1 LERGKYSTEGKYD
14 KRVFLNQLL
23 LIHTNTKISMIE
35 KPRRGQKAGRKP
47 FRKDGDQ
54 PSSSRSPKPRFN
66 RDHKPQFNTDKPK
79 INRVDSSES
88 SSDQISP
95 RASRIPRADK
105 KVIPDIDL
113 LVREEKKRK
122 FVPSPNAIASE
133 ENAREEPESE
143 EDNDLIY
150 GRHPVIAAMKS
161 DRQLN
166 RIWITAK
173 LHYDPR
179 FHSLLVEA
187 KAKGAII
194 DEVEI
199 LRLNQLT
206 QGANHQGVVAQV
218 APYTYKELE
227 ELIQQA
233 KAQRTDP
240 VIVILDSITDPH
252 NLGAIIRTAEAFG
265 AQGLIIPQRRAV
277 GITSAVMK
285 VAAGALEHFSV
296 ARVVNLSRCLETLK
310 TEGFWI
316 YGTAAGQ
323 GKSIHDLDLR
333 GPVCLVI
340 GSEGDGLSLLTQRH
354 CDQLMEIPLAG
365 KTPSLNASVAAGI
378 TLYEVYRQR
387 GSQKLD
393 MTTASSVSSK
403 TVPI

>member
-1 LERGKYSTEGKYD
+1 
-14 KRVFLNQLL
+14 
-23 LIHTNTKISMIE
+23 MIE

-47 FRKDGDQ
+47 FRKGGDQ

-66 RDHKPQFNTDKPK
+66 RDHKPQFNTDKPR
-79 INRVDSSES
+79 INRADSSDS
-88 SSDQISP
+88 SSDQISL
-95 RASRIPRADK
+95 RASRTPRADR
-105 KVIPDIDL
+105 KVIPDIDMSG
-113 LVREEKKRK
+113 REEKTRK
-122 FVPSPNAIASE
+122 FIPSSNAINAIASE
-133 ENAREEPESE
+133 GNTREEPESE

-187 KAKGAII
+187 KANCAII
-194 DEVEI
+194 DEVEN

-227 ELIQQA
+227 DLIQQA

-240 VIVILDSITDPH
+240 VIVVLDSITDPH

-285 VAAGALEHFSV
+285 VAAGALEHFAV

-310 TEGFWI
+310 KEGFWI

-323 GKSIHDLDLR
+323 GKSIHELDLR

-354 CDQLMEIPLAG
+354 CDQLMEIPLGG

-387 GSQKLD
+387 VSQKLN

-403 TVPI
+403 TFPIQDSEV

>member
-1 LERGKYSTEGKYD
+1 
-14 KRVFLNQLL
+14 
-23 LIHTNTKISMIE
+23 MID

-54 PSSSRSPKPRFN
+54 PTSSRSPKPRFN
-66 RDHKPQFNTDKPK
+66 RENKPKFNTDKPK
-79 INRVDSSES
+79 INRADRSDSPSE
-88 SSDQISP
+88 QITP
-95 RASRIPRADK
+95 RIPRADK
-105 KVIPDIDL
+105 KVIPDIDRAS
-113 LVREEKKRK
+113 REEKNRK
-122 FVPSPNAIASE
+122 FIPSSNAIASE
-133 ENAREEPESE
+133 ENTREESENE

-187 KAKGAII
+187 KANGAII
-194 DEVEI
+194 DEVDN

-227 ELIQQA
+227 DLIQQA

-310 TEGFWI
+310 TECFWI
-316 YGTAAGQ
+316 YGTTAGQ

-387 GSQKLD
+387 VSQKLN

-403 TVPI
+403 TFPIQDSEV

>member
-1 LERGKYSTEGKYD
+1 
-14 KRVFLNQLL
+14 
-23 LIHTNTKISMIE
+23 MID

-54 PSSSRSPKPRFN
+54 PTSSRSPKPRFN
-66 RDHKPQFNTDKPK
+66 RENKPQFNTDKPR
-79 INRVDSSES
+79 INRADRSDSPSE
-88 SSDQISP
+88 QITP
-95 RASRIPRADK
+95 RISRADK
-105 KVIPDIDL
+105 KVIPDIDRAG
-113 LVREEKKRK
+113 REEKTRK

-133 ENAREEPESE
+133 ENTREESESE

-187 KAKGAII
+187 KANGAII
-194 DEVEI
+194 DEVEN

-227 ELIQQA
+227 DLIQQA

-240 VIVILDSITDPH
+240 VIIVLDSITDPH

-310 TEGFWI
+310 KEGFWI

-393 MTTASSVSSK
+393 MTTAISVSSK
-403 TVPI
+403 TFPI

>member
-1 LERGKYSTEGKYD
+1 
-14 KRVFLNQLL
+14 
-23 LIHTNTKISMIE
+23 MIE

-47 FRKDGDQ
+47 FRKGGDQ

-66 RDHKPQFNTDKPK
+66 RDHKPQFNTDKPR
-79 INRVDSSES
+79 INRADSSDS
-88 SSDQISP
+88 SSDQISL
-95 RASRIPRADK
+95 RASRIPRADR
-105 KVIPDIDL
+105 KVIPDIDMSG
-113 LVREEKKRK
+113 REEKTRK
-122 FVPSPNAIASE
+122 FVPSPNAINVIASE
-133 ENAREEPESE
+133 GNTREEPESE

-187 KAKGAII
+187 KANGAII
-194 DEVEI
+194 DEVEN

-227 ELIQQA
+227 DLIQQA

-240 VIVILDSITDPH
+240 VIVVLDSITDPH

-285 VAAGALEHFSV
+285 VAAGALEHFAV

-310 TEGFWI
+310 KEGFWI

-323 GKSIHDLDLR
+323 GKSIHELDLR

-354 CDQLMEIPLAG
+354 CDQLMEIPLGG

-387 GSQKLD
+387 VSQKLN

-403 TVPI
+403 TFPIQDSEV

>member
-1 LERGKYSTEGKYD
+1 
-14 KRVFLNQLL
+14 
-23 LIHTNTKISMIE
+23 MIE

-47 FRKDGDQ
+47 FRKGGDQ

-66 RDHKPQFNTDKPK
+66 RDHKPQFNTDKPR
-79 INRVDSSES
+79 INLADSSDS
-88 SSDQISP
+88 SSDQISL
-95 RASRIPRADK
+95 RASRTPRADR
-105 KVIPDIDL
+105 KVIPDIDMSG
-113 LVREEKKRK
+113 REEKTRK
-122 FVPSPNAIASE
+122 FVPSPNAINAIASE
-133 ENAREEPESE
+133 GNTREEPESE

-187 KAKGAII
+187 KANGAII
-194 DEVEI
+194 DEVEN

-206 QGANHQGVVAQV
+206 QGANHQGVVAKV

-227 ELIQQA
+227 DLIQQA

-240 VIVILDSITDPH
+240 VIVVLDSITDPH

-285 VAAGALEHFSV
+285 VAAGALEHFAV

-310 TEGFWI
+310 KEGFWI

-323 GKSIHDLDLR
+323 GKSIHELDLS

-354 CDQLMEIPLAG
+354 CDQLMEIPLGG

-387 GSQKLD
+387 VSQKLN

-403 TVPI
+403 TFPIQDSEV

>member
-1 LERGKYSTEGKYD
+1 
-14 KRVFLNQLL
+14 
-23 LIHTNTKISMIE
+23 MIE

-47 FRKDGDQ
+47 FRKGGDQ
-54 PSSSRSPKPRFN
+54 STQSRSPKPKFN
-66 RDHKPQFNTDKPK
+66 STNKPQSNTDKP
-79 INRVDSSES
+79 RVSRLDTNES
-88 SSDQISP
+88 KTVQVTP
-95 RASRIPRADK
+95 KMGK
-105 KVIPDIDL
+105 KMIPDIDMSG
-113 LVREEKKRK
+113 REERQEEKGRHFKA
-122 FVPSPNAIASE
+122 PSNAIAPEQSQKNFKTE
-133 ENAREEPESE
+133 EESE

-187 KAKGAII
+187 KANGAII
-194 DEVEI
+194 DEVDI

-227 ELIQQA
+227 DLIQQA
-233 KAQRTDP
+233 KAQKTDP

-265 AQGLIIPQRRAV
+265 AQGLVIPQRRAV

-285 VAAGALEHFSV
+285 VAAGALEHLAV

-310 TEGFWI
+310 SEGFWI

-323 GKSIHDLDLR
+323 GKSINDLDLR
-333 GPVCLVI
+333 GPVCLVV

-354 CDQLMEIPLAG
+354 CDELMEIPLGG

-378 TLYEVYRQR
+378 TLYEIYRQR
-387 GSQKLD
+387 GTQKLNIS
-393 MTTASSVSSK
+393 TAVSVSSK
-403 TVPI
+403 TFANKDLQV

>member
-1 LERGKYSTEGKYD
+1 MSYL
-14 KRVFLNQLL
+14 FF
-23 LIHTNTKISMIE
+23 IPKISMID

-54 PSSSRSPKPRFN
+54 PSSSRSSKPRFN
-66 RDHKPQFNTDKPK
+66 RDNKPQFNTDKPR
-79 INRVDSSES
+79 INRADRSNSPSE
-88 SSDQISP
+88 QMTP
-95 RASRIPRADK
+95 RIPRADK
-105 KVIPDIDL
+105 KVIPDIDRAG
-113 LVREEKKRK
+113 REEKTRK

-133 ENAREEPESE
+133 ENTREESESE

-161 DRQLN
+161 NRQLN

-187 KAKGAII
+187 KANGAII
-194 DEVEI
+194 DEVEN

-227 ELIQQA
+227 DLIQQA

-240 VIVILDSITDPH
+240 VIIVLDSITDPH

-265 AQGLIIPQRRAV
+265 AQGLVIPQRRAV

-387 GSQKLD
+387 GSQKLN
-393 MTTASSVSSK
+393 MTTAVSVSSK
-403 TVPI
+403 TFPI

>member
-1 LERGKYSTEGKYD
+1 
-14 KRVFLNQLL
+14 
-23 LIHTNTKISMIE
+23 MID
-35 KPRRGQKAGRKP
+35 KPRRGQKAGRKT

-54 PSSSRSPKPRFN
+54 PTSSRSPKPRFN
-66 RDHKPQFNTDKPK
+66 RENKPKFNTDKPR
-79 INRVDSSES
+79 INRADRSDSPSE
-88 SSDQISP
+88 QITP
-95 RASRIPRADK
+95 RIPRADK
-105 KVIPDIDL
+105 KVIPDIDRAG
-113 LVREEKKRK
+113 REEKTRK
-122 FVPSPNAIASE
+122 FIPSSNAIASE
-133 ENAREEPESE
+133 ENTREESENE

-179 FHSLLVEA
+179 FHSLIVEA
-187 KAKGAII
+187 KANGAII
-194 DEVEI
+194 DEVEN

-218 APYTYKELE
+218 AAYTYKELE
-227 ELIQQA
+227 DLIQQA

-240 VIVILDSITDPH
+240 VIIVLDSITDPH

-265 AQGLIIPQRRAV
+265 AQGLVIPQRRAV

-387 GSQKLD
+387 GSQKLN
-393 MTTASSVSSK
+393 MTTVVSVSSK
-403 TVPI
+403 TFPI

>member
-1 LERGKYSTEGKYD
+1 
-14 KRVFLNQLL
+14 
-23 LIHTNTKISMIE
+23 MIE

-47 FRKDGDQ
+47 FRKGGDQ

-66 RDHKPQFNTDKPK
+66 RDHKPQFNTDKPR
-79 INRVDSSES
+79 IHRVDRSYSP
-88 SSDQISP
+88 SDQIAP
-95 RASRIPRADK
+95 RTPRTDK
-105 KVIPDIDL
+105 KVIPDIDMSG
-113 LVREEKKRK
+113 REEKTRK
-122 FVPSPNAIASE
+122 FVPSPNAINAIASE
-133 ENAREEPESE
+133 GNTREEPESE

-187 KAKGAII
+187 KANGAII
-194 DEVEI
+194 DEVEN

-227 ELIQQA
+227 DLIQQA

-240 VIVILDSITDPH
+240 VIVVLDSITDPH

-265 AQGLIIPQRRAV
+265 SQGLIIPQRRAV

-285 VAAGALEHFSV
+285 VAAGALEHFAV

-310 TEGFWI
+310 KEGFWI

-323 GKSIHDLDLR
+323 GKSIHELDLR

-354 CDQLMEIPLAG
+354 CDQLMEIPLGG

-387 GSQKLD
+387 VSQKLN

-403 TVPI
+403 TFPIQDSEV

>member
-1 LERGKYSTEGKYD
+1 
-14 KRVFLNQLL
+14 
-23 LIHTNTKISMIE
+23 MIE

-47 FRKDGDQ
+47 LRKGGDQ

-66 RDHKPQFNTDKPK
+66 RDHKPQFNTDKPR
-79 INRVDSSES
+79 INRADSSDS
-88 SSDQISP
+88 SSDQISL
-95 RASRIPRADK
+95 RASRIPRADR
-105 KVIPDIDL
+105 KVIPDIDMSC
-113 LVREEKKRK
+113 REEKTRK
-122 FVPSPNAIASE
+122 FVPSPNAINAIASE
-133 ENAREEPESE
+133 GNTREEPESE

-150 GRHPVIAAMKS
+150 GRHHVIAAMKS

-187 KAKGAII
+187 KANGAII
-194 DEVEI
+194 DEVEN

-227 ELIQQA
+227 DLIQQA

-240 VIVILDSITDPH
+240 VIVVLDSITDPH

-285 VAAGALEHFSV
+285 VAAGALEHFAV

-310 TEGFWI
+310 KEGFWI

-323 GKSIHDLDLR
+323 GKSIHELDLR

-354 CDQLMEIPLAG
+354 CDQLMEIPLGG

-387 GSQKLD
+387 VSQKLN

-403 TVPI
+403 TFPIQD

>member
-1 LERGKYSTEGKYD
+1 
-14 KRVFLNQLL
+14 
-23 LIHTNTKISMIE
+23 MID

-54 PSSSRSPKPRFN
+54 PTSSRTPKPRFN
-66 RDHKPQFNTDKPK
+66 RDHKPQFNTDKPR
-79 INRVDSSES
+79 INRADRSDSPSE
-88 SSDQISP
+88 QITP
-95 RASRIPRADK
+95 RIPRADK
-105 KVIPDIDL
+105 KVIPDIDRAG
-113 LVREEKKRK
+113 REEKTRK

-133 ENAREEPESE
+133 ENTREESESE

-161 DRQLN
+161 NRQLN

-187 KAKGAII
+187 KANGAII
-194 DEVEI
+194 DEVEN

-227 ELIQQA
+227 DLIQQA

-310 TEGFWI
+310 KEGFWI

-354 CDQLMEIPLAG
+354 CDQLMEIPLSG

-393 MTTASSVSSK
+393 MTTAISVSSK
-403 TVPI
+403 TFPLQDSEV